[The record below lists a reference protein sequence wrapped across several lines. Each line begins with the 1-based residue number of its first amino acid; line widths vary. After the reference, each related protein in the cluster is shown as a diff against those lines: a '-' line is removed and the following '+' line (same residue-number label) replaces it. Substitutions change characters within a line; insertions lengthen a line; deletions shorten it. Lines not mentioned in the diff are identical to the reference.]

1 MTKKFGELGSKC
13 NIRKI
18 QVLHAQCVFL
28 NYELKEDYTVLMNQS
43 LFSARRR
50 VPEHIC

>member
-1 MTKKFGELGSKC
+1 MTKKIEEHGSKC

-18 QVLHAQCVFL
+18 QVLHAQCVLL

-43 LFSARRR
+43 LFSVRCR
-50 VPEHIC
+50 VPERLC